1 MGAVAD
7 SNLAVMHRRV
17 AERLGPRAALRFK
30 RHGLHHDLSWDD
42 YRRQA
47 DAVAAALIAWGIEP
61 GDRVGLL
68 SENRPEW
75 LIADIAILSAG
86 AADVPMHA
94 PLAPRQVAYQ
104 LGHAEARAVLVSNQ
118 AQADKVLA
126 GLDALPDLELLV
138 SFDPLDSRG

>member
-1 MGAVAD
+1 MGDVAD
-7 SNLAVMHRRV
+7 SNLAAMHRRV

-30 RHGLHHDLSWDD
+30 RHGLYHDLSWDD

-47 DAVAAALIAWGIEP
+47 DAVAAALIDLGIEP

-68 SENRPEW
+68 SENRPAW

-86 AADVPMHA
+86 AVDVPLHA
-94 PLAPRQVAYQ
+94 PLSPQQVAYQ
-104 LGHAEARAVLVSNQ
+104 LGHAGVRAVLVNNQ

-126 GLDALPDLELLV
+126 GLDALPDLGLLI
-138 SFDPLDSRG
+138 SFD